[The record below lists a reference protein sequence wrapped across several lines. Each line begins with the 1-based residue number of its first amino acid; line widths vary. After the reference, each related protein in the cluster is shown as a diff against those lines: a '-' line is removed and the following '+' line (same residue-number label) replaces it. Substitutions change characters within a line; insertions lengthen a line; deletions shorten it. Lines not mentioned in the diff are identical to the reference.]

1 MSTGANSLTSILYA
15 LGANAAIALA
25 KGAGAVYTG
34 SASMLAEAIH
44 SVADCANQGLLLWGL
59 REARRDAS
67 AEHPL
72 GHGRAV
78 YFWSFLVALLLFSV
92 GGVFSIVEGVHKW
105 RVPEPMND
113 AWVAIGILAFGV
125 VAESISLWGV
135 LREIRKDRGTRSL
148 WRWFRTTRQSELLV
162 VLGEDLAALGG
173 LVLALVFISTA
184 AATGDPRWDAAG
196 SISIGILLV
205 CVALMVAFEVKALL
219 VGSSTEAET
228 EAGIRAYLLEQPEVS
243 TVYSLLTQQLGADVM
258 VAVKARMEPAP
269 SDVALIDAIN
279 RVEGALRARFP
290 QIRWLFFEP
299 DVRP

>member
-59 REARRDAS
+59 HEARRAAS
-67 AEHPL
+67 PEHPL

-78 YFWSFLVALLLFSV
+78 YFWSFLVAVMLFSV
-92 GGVFSIVEGVHKW
+92 GGVFSIVEGLHKL
-105 RVPEPMND
+105 RAPEPVTD
-113 AWVAIGILAFGV
+113 AWIAMGILAFGV
-125 VAESISLWGV
+125 IAESVSLWGA

-148 WRWFRTTRQSELLV
+148 WRWFRTTRHSELLV
-162 VLGEDLAALGG
+162 VLAEDVAALGG
-173 LVLALVFISTA
+173 LALALAFIAVAS
-184 AATGDPRWDAAG
+184 ATGDPRWDAGG
-196 SISIGILLV
+196 SIAIGVLLV
-205 CVALMVAFEVKALL
+205 CVALLVAFEVKALL

-228 EAGIRAYLLEQPEVS
+228 EAGIRACLLEQPEVAS
-243 TVYSLLTQQLGADVM
+243 VFSLLTQQLGSDVM
-258 VAVKARMEPAP
+258 VAVKAQMQPAS
-269 SDVALIDAIN
+269 SDVGLVEAIN
-279 RVEGALRARFP
+279 RVEAALRARFP